1 MADWTIQLSAD
12 SPRLTAGLPD
22 ILRLFPTLD
31 IDYQPC
37 FVAPAICEQLLEAFR
52 SSSQMHTVSA
62 ADSRQKFALSDF
74 AVTSGWTPGRPW
86 QSLASQLCHETPT
99 DASTPHTTASE
110 VLLQLRSAVARVV
123 EQPREEPTYALVN
136 IYRDGS
142 DSIGWHADDANG
154 VLPDSSIASISL
166 GASRR
171 FAFRPYVP
179 GVRGRTEAW
188 PQVSV
193 LLESDSLLLMGPQT
207 NEWWCHSLAPDPSVS
222 TSRVNITFRWLLPAE
237 CSDTAAAECS
247 AAVTE
252 ARLNRINNS
261 AGDNYERL
269 ARKHHALIPG
279 SHLVFDHQP
288 LHQVEAAFETFMLS
302 QLQEQTQDAAGWRQM
317 RDQIAHCSSPEMSF
331 NLVDVVPHG

>member
-1 MADWTIQLSAD
+1 MLHISLS
-12 SPRLTAGLPD
+12 LP
-22 ILRLFPTLD
+22 LVVCTSRCLCLSLSLPLSLCNSV
-31 IDYQPC
+31 P
-37 FVAPAICEQLLEAFR
+37 
-52 SSSQMHTVSA
+52 VSHA
-62 ADSRQKFALSDF
+62 H
-74 AVTSGWTPGRPW
+74 RPW

-99 DASTPHTTASE
+99 DAPTPYSTASE

-193 LLESDSLLLMGPQT
+193 LLESGSLLLMGPQT
-207 NEWWCHSLAPDPSVS
+207 NEWWCHSLAPDPSIS
-222 TSRVNITFRWLLPAE
+222 TVR
-237 CSDTAAAECS
+237 
-247 AAVTE
+247 
-252 ARLNRINNS
+252 
-261 AGDNYERL
+261 
-269 ARKHHALIPG
+269 AL
-279 SHLVFDHQP
+279 SC
-288 LHQVEAAFETFMLS
+288 LS
-302 QLQEQTQDAAGWRQM
+302 IWWMWCHMDDE
-317 RDQIAHCSSPEMSF
+317 
-331 NLVDVVPHG
+331 